1 MLRHSI
7 EPPKRAETPQ
17 EKRTESEDNPQPD
30 RKVQFGDTP
39 EEQDEPLEELP
50 KKNLRSATFG
60 HDGSWA
66 LVEIDGTVRCHGL
79 HPDIEQKLKERPV
92 RKAQLCRFSP
102 SYYYIRYSDGTSTW
116 EVPPEWRL
124 DIENVEYVDIAHDSQ
139 SNFHPPIKDIVFS
152 FGPDP
157 NLFCI
162 SAQGVTKW
170 KNCSKQLAD
179 LLRQTGTPS
188 SVSMGE
194 GGAFH
199 WKMGRGSVIS
209 PDTEFAYPEVWKI
222 FKSGE
227 HIKWVAFGPD
237 GRYVVQTTKQ
247 TYSSQQR
254 LLIRTFGGGD
264 QVPTLC
270 ASFGYGGSWVIVEG
284 DDGTVRTHGVSR
296 AIRDAILRK
305 NVRHIH
311 LSQTDPDHYFIEYRD
326 HTTAWSLPAS
336 WHESVQS
343 VEKLIFENP
352 EDTSSRATSP
362 PTSSGGSSFGTSP
375 SVASADSSDPFTL
388 GDVWRGKLKLN
399 PDSEEEEDVA
409 MKVLRAVRMSNRAGL
424 GLTLTE
430 RMRKRMNRETE
441 IWSRLNHPNVVPLRG
456 YALQDDGT
464 PMIISP
470 WFEHGDVHNY
480 LEDYPDAD
488 RKKIVRQV
496 AEGLVYLHSQD
507 PPVVHGDLKGGNV
520 LISKEGDA
528 ALCDFGLSTLLMVNP
543 ATMTM
548 STVAVG
554 TVRWCAPEL
563 LTSNVP
569 EKTPASDV
577 WAFAALALEV
587 FDSLSLWLPLLTWEA
602 QILTGR
608 IPFHTCTNDAK
619 VIHDIAFGKIPA
631 REDYPELHPDSQ
643 FWGVLESC
651 WQQEPSDRPSMET
664 LKPLIF
670 DDQTFS
676 PN

>member
-1 MLRHSI
+1 MLRHVT
-7 EPPKRAETPQ
+7 ERPKKTETSQ
-17 EKRTESEDNPQPD
+17 ENKTDSSDDPQPE
-30 RKVQFGDTP
+30 RKVQFEEKPDETQDDPP
-39 EEQDEPLEELP
+39 EEELP

-66 LVEIDGTVRCHGL
+66 LVEIDGSVRCHGL

-92 RKAQLCRFSP
+92 RKAQLCRFS
-102 SYYYIRYSDGTSTW
+102 SAYYYIRYADGTSTW
-116 EVPPEWRL
+116 EVPPDWRRG
-124 DIENVEYVDIAHDSQ
+124 IENVEYVDISNDYPP
-139 SNFHPPIKDIVFS
+139 NFHPPMKDIVFS
-152 FGPDP
+152 FGPDS

-162 SAQGVTKW
+162 SAQGVTK
-170 KNCSKQLAD
+170 C
-179 LLRQTGTPS
+179 
-188 SVSMGE
+188 
-194 GGAFH
+194 
-199 WKMGRGSVIS
+199 
-209 PDTEFAYPEVWKI
+209 
-222 FKSGE
+222 
-227 HIKWVAFGPD
+227 
-237 GRYVVQTTKQ
+237 
-247 TYSSQQR
+247 
-254 LLIRTFGGGD
+254 FGGGN

-270 ASFGYGGSWVIVEG
+270 ASFGYGGSWVVVEG
-284 DDGTVRTHGVSR
+284 DDGTIRTHGVSR
-296 AIRDAILRK
+296 AIRDAALKK

-326 HTTAWSLPAS
+326 HTTTWSLPAS

-343 VEKLIFENP
+343 VEKLILEKQDDLNP
-352 EDTSSRATSP
+352 RATSP
-362 PTSSGGSSFGTSP
+362 PTSSGGSGFGTSP
-375 SVASADSSDPFTL
+375 TAASADTPDPFTL
-388 GDVWRGKLKLN
+388 GSVRCLTGMVHRCVEPISARGGYSDVWRGKLKLN
-399 PDSEEEEDVA
+399 PDSEEDEDVA

-456 YALQDDGT
+456 YALQEDGT

-470 WFEHGDVHNY
+470 WFDHGDVHSY

-496 AEGLVYLHSQD
+496 VEGLVYLHSQD

-520 LISKEGDA
+520 LIDKEGDA

-548 STVAVG
+548 STVGVG

-577 WAFAALALEV
+577 WAFAALALE
-587 FDSLSLWLPLLTWEA
+587 
-602 QILTGR
+602 ILTGR

-631 REDYPELHPDSQ
+631 REDYPELHPDCQ

-651 WQQEPSDRPSMET
+651 WQQESSDRPTMEN
-664 LKPLIF
+664 LKPLIS
-670 DDQTFS
+670 DDQTFT